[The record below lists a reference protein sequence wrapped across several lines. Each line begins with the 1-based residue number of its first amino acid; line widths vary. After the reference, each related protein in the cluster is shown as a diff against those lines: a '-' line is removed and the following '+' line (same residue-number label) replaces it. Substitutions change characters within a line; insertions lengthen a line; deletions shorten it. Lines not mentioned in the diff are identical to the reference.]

1 MVDFLKLEKKWQKKW
16 EDSKVFKVKDNKKK
30 KFYCLEMFPY
40 PSGSGLHMGH
50 AFNYTIGD
58 IQARFKRMQGFNVL
72 YPMGY
77 DSFGLPAENAA
88 IKANVNPKKYTE
100 AAIKNF
106 IKQQKSLGLSYDW
119 NKLVMTHTP
128 EYYKWNQYFFLKF
141 LENDLVYKK
150 KAKVNWCPKCNTV
163 LANEQVHSGK
173 CWRHEDTEVIERE
186 LEQWFIKTTK
196 YSDELLKDIEK
207 LEWPKR
213 IKIMQENWIGKS
225 HGVDLYF
232 KLENSNKLLPT
243 FTTRCDTI
251 YSVTFLAIAPE
262 HQLAD
267 ELTKETKYE
276 KGVKEFVDKIKK
288 ESITDRTN
296 EEKEKEGF
304 FTGKYAINPVNNQ
317 KVPIYIANFAL
328 MYGSGIV
335 MCDAHDK
342 RDFMFAKKYD
352 IPLKF
357 VISKDGNYVNANN
370 SEKPYT
376 EDGLLF
382 DSGKFNG
389 LNNREA
395 LPKMAEWLEK
405 SKYGKRTI
413 NYKLRD
419 WLVSRQRYWGTP
431 IPIVY
436 CDQCGTVPVKE
447 KDLPIK
453 LPDKV
458 KFGKGNPL
466 ETNKQFVETK
476 CPKCK
481 RKARRETDTMDTFF
495 DSSWYFLRY
504 TDNKNKKAPFD
515 KKKAEYWMP
524 VDQYI
529 GGAEHACMHL
539 IYARFFTKALRDLKF
554 IKLDEPF
561 TKLFNQGMLHG
572 DDGHVMSKSRGNVVI
587 PEEVSKKYGID
598 TARLF
603 IVSLASPDKDIA
615 WSEKGIEGS
624 FRFINKVI
632 QFFEKVKIGKSS
644 KKLQSKIN
652 SSISEITG
660 NIENFNY
667 NIAVIKLRELFD
679 SLEEEMSKEDICS
692 FLKLLHPFCP
702 HITEELWQRKKIK
715 GLVTIQNWPKAD
727 KSKIDL
733 TLEYEDELI
742 NSAVQDI
749 KEILKLVKIDN
760 PKHISLFIAEDW
772 KYDFMKK
779 LKKEME
785 KTRNIS
791 DLIKSSLIK
800 GHEKEISRL
809 IPSIVKDPAKIPSS
823 ILSSEKEFRIFNNN
837 INKFEKEFNCKFSI
851 ALSKNSEEAKA
862 KQASPGKPSI
872 IVNMLK

>member
-453 LPDKV
+453 IV
-458 KFGKGNPL
+458 GVSTCF
-466 ETNKQFVETK
+466 
-476 CPKCK
+476 
-481 RKARRETDTMDTFF
+481 RKE
-495 DSSWYFLRY
+495 L
-504 TDNKNKKAPFD
+504 
-515 KKKAEYWMP
+515 
-524 VDQYI
+524 
-529 GGAEHACMHL
+529 GAHG
-539 IYARFFTKALRDLKF
+539 RD
-554 IKLDEPF
+554 D
-561 TKLFNQGMLHG
+561 
-572 DDGHVMSKSRGNVVI
+572 
-587 PEEVSKKYGID
+587 
-598 TARLF
+598 
-603 IVSLASPDKDIA
+603 
-615 WSEKGIEGS
+615 KGI
-624 FRFINKVI
+624 FRVHEFRKVEQFII
-632 QFFEKVKIGKSS
+632 S
-644 KKLQSKIN
+644 KPDESWKL
-652 SSISEITG
+652 
-660 NIENFNY
+660 
-667 NIAVIKLRELFD
+667 
-679 SLEEEMSKEDICS
+679 
-692 FLKLLHPFCP
+692 H
-702 HITEELWQRKKIK
+702 EEL
-715 GLVTIQNWPKAD
+715 LN
-727 KSKIDL
+727 
-733 TLEYEDELI
+733 
-742 NSAVQDI
+742 NAV
-749 KEILKLVKIDN
+749 EFWE
-760 PKHISLFIAEDW
+760 SL
-772 KYDFMKK
+772 
-779 LKKEME
+779 
-785 KTRNIS
+785 
-791 DLIKSSLIK
+791 
-800 GHEKEISRL
+800 
-809 IPSIVKDPAKIPSS
+809 KIP
-823 ILSSEKEFRIFNNN
+823 FRVVN
-837 INKFEKEFNCKFSI
+837 ICTGDME
-851 ALSKNSEEAKA
+851 
-862 KQASPGKPSI
+862 
-872 IVNMLK
+872 